1 MSSSRSPVSR
11 RHLLTSR
18 ATLAILVPLTAVGL
32 ARPVRADSGAPC
44 VPTDQFFCFVQSARA
59 LSAGFVA
66 AFAVWIVI
74 ACGVAYAQDTGNACT
89 VLSGSPCYI
98 NTQGNSPSAPSG
110 QGENGN
116 PGGPGSPI
124 THGFTGSYQPLQNTL
139 LPPILLNAS
148 GGTGSTGTSH
158 TSLEQTGGDGGQGG
172 SGNTITISIASGV
185 TVSSTGLIFNS
196 AAPTQ
201 GAVVLL
207 SNGGGGGV
215 GALGGHQGGNG
226 TGGLGGNGGDITA
239 GVATAP
245 LLGTIDTAPSFLI
258 PGLVANSIGGAGGA
272 GESYQTSDDNDDGA
286 NAGAGGNAGNVSV
299 VFGGTITA
307 SAVGISATSVGGNG
321 GAGGTPY
328 TSFPVGATGG
338 AGGAGGAAGG
348 VTVTIATGGSAST
361 IEPGAAAIV
370 AQSFGGAGGSAGG
383 GGDASGGKAGAGQSG
398 GSVSVI
404 NNGSLT
410 TTGLNA
416 PGILAQSFGG
426 AGANGGGGGG
436 FGSGAGD
443 GGNGGNGG
451 TVSIGGTGSII
462 TGTQSA
468 PTTNSPGILAQS
480 IGGGGGNGG
489 DSTGWMAIGGSGAA
503 GGNGGETAVNISGA
517 ISTSGERSS
526 GVLAQS
532 IGGGGGNGGNASGT
546 AFGVNLTI
554 GGTAGNGGNAGTVDV
569 ASDGLIQTGGLH
581 SSGLVLQAIGG
592 GGGNGGAAYST
603 EASVIAGA
611 SVAVGGNG
619 GGGGNGGT
627 LGQVTDPTTGG
638 LLATNAGRIVTTGA
652 DSYGILGQSIGGGG
666 GVGGAS
672 AATAKTFGLDTDPPT
687 PTISIAASL
696 GGSGGGGGSG
706 GSVTL
711 QNDGLISTRGQGSAG
726 IVAQSI
732 GGGGG
737 AGGDSSATSTAVGGD
752 SPLAIS
758 SSVSIGGTGGG
769 GGGGG
774 TLNVTNNGLIM
785 TTGESAGGML
795 VQSIG
800 GGGGNGGA
808 GDGKAS
814 ASSGD
819 VSITTV
825 VNLGGAGNTAGSGGA
840 ITATNNGAILTVGD
854 GAAAITAQTIGGGG
868 GNGGGGAGSANGASF
883 SATVDVGG
891 KGGGGGDNSKILLS
905 VNNAGNAAILTFGAN
920 APGIIAQNI
929 GGGGGNGGKAAS
941 SIGGN
946 KSMNGDGGNGAPNTI
961 DGVTA
966 QLQAAF
972 AAAGNKAATEQYAST
987 AGLISLANAL
997 LGNTQTQ
1004 ASHLG
1009 DDPTGD
1015 ALNELGESGGNSDD
1029 TNQST
1034 SITAKVSIGGQGG
1047 AGGSGGPVTVGTDA
1061 LTSIATVGAMS
1072 DGIIAQSI
1080 GGGGGTGGAASTAT
1094 SSGDVQASIALGGS
1108 GGVGGNGGAVTVT
1121 NAGTVTTIGGASIG
1135 ILAQS
1140 ISGGGGVGGA
1150 SGSKT
1155 GLLQGINVSL
1165 GGSGNAFGT
1174 SGVVT
1179 VTNSGAIETRSH
1191 DAIGIVAQSVSGG
1204 GGIARTESSDASD
1217 NAGNGGASTT
1227 GGTFPIGLSIGGKNN
1242 STGDAALAS
1251 VTTTPTGTI
1260 TTSGDNAYGILAQSV
1275 GGGGGLVLG
1284 GQLTGSNF
1292 FNTGTLN
1299 GNGGEVAA
1307 DASGNITTFG
1317 RGAAGIVAQSIG
1329 GGGGLAG
1336 NTGWTEQLSALQQ
1349 SPNSHTGSAA
1359 SVDVTVEQGA
1369 TVQTNGVNAPA
1380 ILAQSIGGG
1389 GGRFTTDTVS
1399 YSGSAGGQGWGGQ
1412 VTVNV
1417 DGVVSA
1423 TGAASPG
1430 IYAQSQGLA
1439 AGAVAGKCGV
1449 PGPGSVICI
1458 DVAPNAV
1465 VSGGTDFIPGD
1476 RSAPGIYVADGS
1488 ANPNS
1493 PNTITNSGTITTVK
1507 GSNGGTAIFNSG
1519 GYLLVN
1525 NQSSG
1530 TIIGDIVLDNN
1541 GGSGTCT
1548 GTCPS
1553 VASIGTANRGDI
1565 NNQGTILAGQSIRLG
1580 GGTLTNAGTVD
1591 VRNGGNSTTTLDGNY
1606 HATTGALVV
1615 GADFSKGTADR
1626 LAVTGNVELDPAS
1639 SVRVDVTN
1647 WQKGSV
1653 SVLTAGGTLVQDPPA
1668 AAATTPA
1675 YLFGLQ
1681 TTANG
1686 NTLQVQTVSNMTAS
1700 LQGLSSNQQNVA
1712 NSLGQIWNA
1721 GSGLGGGFSAL
1732 ATVAGAQSYRSA
1744 LTSLAGAS
1752 VGGIVAAKQAA
1763 SERFADNLVNCEQS
1777 RGSDTLQQEE
1787 SCAWLRITGTET
1799 NLANDA
1805 GDPGYHQASVTYQI
1819 GGQREFAPGW
1829 FLGASLGYET
1839 SQLDG
1844 TGDGADVSGEAVLA
1858 GIMLKRQTGPWVLT
1872 GVLDGGHGWY
1882 DSVRQ
1887 IAVGSVTG
1895 QATGSPDVDHVGVHF
1910 KAAYEIPLGAW
1921 YLKPNVT
1928 VSTMYLG
1935 MPGYN
1940 EAGTTPFNLTVRASS
1955 QVTGGV
1961 SPMVELGR
1969 SGTVSGLGVLRGFAG
1984 VGAAAYIDNDW
1995 KSQAGFE
2002 LASANAATF
2011 TAASKLP
2018 DAVAKLNAGLVLFS
2032 ALGIEG
2038 KLTYSVAL
2046 APGYS
2051 EQSFMGRLAYQF

>member
-1 MSSSRSPVSR
+1 MS
-11 RHLLTSR
+11 LTLDPGSE
-18 ATLAILVPLTAVGL
+18 IQAVGTG
-32 ARPVRADSGAPC
+32 GA
-44 VPTDQFFCFVQSARA
+44 AA
-59 LSAGFVA
+59 IFVA
-66 AFAVWIVI
+66 S
-74 ACGVAYAQDTGNACT
+74 
-89 VLSGSPCYI
+89 L
-98 NTQGNSPSAPSG
+98 
-110 QGENGN
+110 
-116 PGGPGSPI
+116 GG
-124 THGFTGSYQPLQNTL
+124 
-139 LPPILLNAS
+139 A
-148 GGTGSTGTSH
+148 
-158 TSLEQTGGDGGQGG
+158 
-172 SGNTITISIASGV
+172 
-185 TVSSTGLIFNS
+185 
-196 AAPTQ
+196 
-201 GAVVLL
+201 
-207 SNGGGGGV
+207 GGGGGIPTE
-215 GALGGHQGGNG
+215 GGNIGISAPGSAAGSVTVNLFNDPQAQTQLG
-226 TGGLGGNGGDITA
+226 TGGILATGTA
-239 GVATAP
+239 VLAK
-245 LLGTIDTAPSFLI
+245 
-258 PGLVANSIGGAGGA
+258 SIGGAGGSGNDHRTGLAKA
-272 GESYQTSDDNDDGA
+272 GVDGADSQGPGGTVTVTLGTSVFADFTKVTNPGAGVWAISAGGNGGSGGTGSDDTVGGSGGSGGNAAVGGSVVVSITSAGSVLTQNGMASAPAIWAQSLGGIGGA
-286 NAGAGGNAGNVSV
+286 SGNGGGFASGGNAGAGAD
-299 VFGGTITA
+299 
-307 SAVGISATSVGGNG
+307 
-321 GAGGTPY
+321 
-328 TSFPVGATGG
+328 
-338 AGGAGGAAGG
+338 GG
-348 VTVTIATGGSAST
+348 VRHGHQQRQ
-361 IEPGAAAIV
+361 PH
-370 AQSFGGAGGSAGG
+370 
-383 GGDASGGKAGAGQSG
+383 DAGAPTRQ
-398 GSVSVI
+398 VF
-404 NNGSLT
+404 
-410 TTGLNA
+410 
-416 PGILAQSFGG
+416 LAQSFGG
-426 AGANGGGGGG
+426 AGPSGGTGGG
-436 FGSGAGD
+436 FGASGGEGAS
-443 GGNGGNGG
+443 GGNGGG
-451 TVSIGGTGSII
+451 VSISGTGSI
-462 TGTQSA
+462 
-468 PTTNSPGILAQS
+468 TTSMLNSPGILAQS
-480 IGGGGGNGG
+480 VGGGGGAGG
-489 DSTGWMAIGGSGAA
+489 DSTGWLAVGGSGAA
-503 GGNGGETAVNISGA
+503 GGNGGETSVNISGA

-532 IGGGGGNGGNASGT
+532 IGGGGGNGGNASGGG
-546 AFGVNLTI
+546 FGLNLTI

-569 ASDGLIQTGGLH
+569 ASDGLIQTGGLR

-603 EASVIAGA
+603 ATSVIAGA

-627 LGQVTDPTTGG
+627 LGQVTDPTTGA

-711 QNDGLISTRGQGSAG
+711 QSDGLISTRGQGSAG

-758 SSVSIGGTGGG
+758 SSVSIGGSGGG

-774 TLNVTNNGLIM
+774 TLNVANNGLIM
-785 TTGESAGGML
+785 TTGESADGML

-825 VNLGGAGNTAGSGGA
+825 VNLGGAGNTAGSGGS

-854 GAAAITAQTIGGGG
+854 GAAGITAQTIGGGG

-891 KGGGGGDNSKILLS
+891 KGGGGGDNSQISLS
-905 VNNAGNAAILTFGAN
+905 VNNDGNAAILTFGAN

-997 LGNTQTQ
+997 LDNTQTQ
-1004 ASHLG
+1004 TSHLG

-1047 AGGSGGPVTVGTDA
+1047 SGGSGGPVTVGTDS

-1108 GGVGGNGGAVTVT
+1108 GGVGGNGGAVAVT
-1121 NAGTVTTIGGASIG
+1121 NAGSVTTIGGASVG

-1165 GGSGNAFGT
+1165 GGSGNAYGT

-1227 GGTFPIGLSIGGKNN
+1227 GGTFPIGLSIGGKND

-1251 VTTTPTGTI
+1251 VTTTSTGTI
-1260 TTSGDNAYGILAQSV
+1260 TTNGDNAYGILAQSV

-1299 GNGGEVAA
+1299 GNGGVVAV
-1307 DASGNITTFG
+1307 DASGNIATFG
-1317 RGAAGIVAQSIG
+1317 QGAVGIVAQSIG

-1349 SPNSHTGSAA
+1349 SPNSHTGFGG

-1380 ILAQSIGGG
+1380 ILVQSIGGG
-1389 GGRFTTDTVS
+1389 GGRFTTNTVS

-1430 IYAQSQGLA
+1430 IYAQSQGFVT
-1439 AGAVAGKCGV
+1439 GAFSGKCGD

-1458 DVAPNAV
+1458 YVAPNAV
-1465 VSGGTDFIPGD
+1465 VSGGTDFVAGD
-1476 RSAPGIYVADGS
+1476 RSAPGIYVANGS
-1488 ANPNS
+1488 INPNS

-1525 NQSSG
+1525 NQPSG

-1541 GGSGTCT
+1541 GGSGSCT

-1553 VASIGTANRGDI
+1553 VASIGTVNRGDI
-1565 NNQGTILAGQSIRLG
+1565 NNQGTIQAGQSIRLG

-1591 VRNGGNSTTTLDGNY
+1591 VRNGGNSTTTLNGNY

-1626 LAVTGNVELDPAS
+1626 LAVTGNVELDPTS

-1653 SVLTAGGTLVQDPPA
+1653 SVLTAGGTLIQDPPA

-1700 LQGLSSNQQNVA
+1700 LQGLTSNQQNVA
-1712 NSLGQIWNA
+1712 NSLGQI
-1721 GSGLGGGFSAL
+1721 
-1732 ATVAGAQSYRSA
+1732 
-1744 LTSLAGAS
+1744 
-1752 VGGIVAAKQAA
+1752 
-1763 SERFADNLVNCEQS
+1763 
-1777 RGSDTLQQEE
+1777 
-1787 SCAWLRITGTET
+1787 
-1799 NLANDA
+1799 
-1805 GDPGYHQASVTYQI
+1805 
-1819 GGQREFAPGW
+1819 
-1829 FLGASLGYET
+1829 
-1839 SQLDG
+1839 
-1844 TGDGADVSGEAVLA
+1844 
-1858 GIMLKRQTGPWVLT
+1858 
-1872 GVLDGGHGWY
+1872 
-1882 DSVRQ
+1882 
-1887 IAVGSVTG
+1887 
-1895 QATGSPDVDHVGVHF
+1895 
-1910 KAAYEIPLGAW
+1910 
-1921 YLKPNVT
+1921 
-1928 VSTMYLG
+1928 
-1935 MPGYN
+1935 
-1940 EAGTTPFNLTVRASS
+1940 
-1955 QVTGGV
+1955 
-1961 SPMVELGR
+1961 
-1969 SGTVSGLGVLRGFAG
+1969 
-1984 VGAAAYIDNDW
+1984 
-1995 KSQAGFE
+1995 
-2002 LASANAATF
+2002 
-2011 TAASKLP
+2011 
-2018 DAVAKLNAGLVLFS
+2018 
-2032 ALGIEG
+2032 
-2038 KLTYSVAL
+2038 
-2046 APGYS
+2046 
-2051 EQSFMGRLAYQF
+2051 